1 MHVGS
6 EHFYREIPS
15 FSKFAGVVD
24 DAHFHLVPSDWKVV
38 ITDVEGSTKAIEAG
52 RYKDVNTVGAA
63 AIACVQNI
71 MGDIELP
78 FVFGGD
84 GATFLVPS
92 SHYDAVKEELV
103 ALQYLSQETFGLPL
117 RLGVVDVSELESEKI
132 RIKIAKFELVA
143 GKAVAIFRGGGL
155 TAAEGK
161 VKGEPDKYCI
171 TDAAT
176 KTADLKG
183 LSCRWQP
190 IPNRHGKI
198 LSLLVVARSKTS
210 DKAYSDILES
220 LEKLYEGKMESANP
234 VNIDSM
240 RYRSISQCLKDERRY
255 HKSRFSLR
263 YFLRFLEIVFVVMV
277 FKFKMPAIFFNAKKY
292 AASMA
297 THSDYRKFDDA
308 LRMIIDCSA
317 TQAEEIHKT
326 LEKMHEEETIF
337 YGVHES
343 ESSLMT
349 CYVNG
354 LDEGKHIHFVDG
366 GDGGYAMA
374 AKQLK
379 QQMKDETTAQPSE

>member
-1 MHVGS
+1 MGS
-6 EHFYREIPS
+6 EDFYKELPS

-24 DAHFHLVPSDWKVV
+24 DAHFHVVPSDWKVV

-71 MGDIELP
+71 MGDIDLP

-84 GATFLVPS
+84 GATFLVPA
-92 SHYDAVKEELV
+92 SHYAAVKAELV
-103 ALQYLSQETFGLPL
+103 ALQSLSQETFGLSL
-117 RLGVVDVSELESEKI
+117 RLGVVDVAELEAERIS
-132 RIKIAKFELVA
+132 IKIAKFELVA

-155 TAAEGK
+155 TAAEEK
-161 VKGEPDKYCI
+161 VKGQPDQYCI
-171 TDAAT
+171 TERPI
-176 KTADLKG
+176 KEADLKG

-210 DKAYSDILES
+210 DKAYSDVLER
-220 LEKLYEGKMESANP
+220 LDKVYEGKMESANP

-255 HKSRFSLR
+255 HDSRFSIR
-263 YFLRFLEIVFVVMV
+263 YFLRVIEIVIAVMI
-277 FKFKMPAIFFNAKKY
+277 FKFRMPAVFFNAKKY

-317 TQAEEIHKT
+317 TQAEEIQKT
-326 LEKMHEEETIF
+326 LEKMYAEETIF

-343 ESSLMT
+343 ETSLMT
-349 CYVNG
+349 CYVKG
-354 LDEGKHIHFVDG
+354 LQEGKHIHFVDG
-366 GDGGYAMA
+366 GNGGYAMA

-379 QQMKDETTAQPSE
+379 QQMKDETAPQPSE